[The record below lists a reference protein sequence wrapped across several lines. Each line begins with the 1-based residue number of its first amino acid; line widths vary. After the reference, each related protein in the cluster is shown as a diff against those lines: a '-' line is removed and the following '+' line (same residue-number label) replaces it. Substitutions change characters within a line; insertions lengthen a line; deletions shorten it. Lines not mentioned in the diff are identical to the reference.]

1 MTRVLEFIVAI
12 IMVLIGVVIVGV
24 FLPSH
29 GHIERSLSIS
39 HDPHQTYDLLNNFRR
54 FDDYAGV
61 VLKQQDL
68 GLQLSVSGA
77 PYGPGAK
84 VSWSGG
90 MDQVPPSTL
99 TNQSGNLDP
108 TGRGEITWT
117 LDSAAWRGHNKLFTL
132 DLQPTN
138 NQRLTKV
145 TWSYDVDYGWN
156 LLDRYSRFFLRG
168 DPDTLIQYS
177 LNHLQDQLAAIPNV
191 DYTKTPMR
199 IVATPAQP
207 ILFVS
212 TQAPRTLDDVDAATA
227 KAMQQIDAAIKKLGV
242 HPSGPRITLTTDYG
256 DENYVF
262 DVAVPIDST
271 SITIDGQT
279 VDLTKLTAQAENA
292 PGSEPVTAGSAGA
305 PASDAS
311 AGAPASDASA
321 TTPASGSS
329 AGAPPPG
336 LKPGIIDSK
345 GNLVVDA
352 DVRAAM
358 LPAGPALQGDWEGT
372 PAGIPLMRLA
382 LKAYSLTHG
391 YTFDDTT
398 HRYYDELVSLPN
410 AAYDQQSFRVFLPLL
425 GDNVPQQTPEQA
437 SGKVGPLPPL
447 NPAAWQSGNANAPE
461 TANGSDKNAKKQENK
476 KQAKK
481 PAKHKRH

>member
-1 MTRVLEFIVAI
+1 MTRLLEFIVAI
-12 IMVLIGVVIVGV
+12 ILVFILAVVVGLV
-24 FLPSH
+24 MPSH
-29 GHIERSLSIS
+29 GHIQRSLSIS

-54 FDDYAGV
+54 FQDYSGP
-61 VLKQQDL
+61 VLKAEDPRVQIT
-68 GLQLSVSGA
+68 VSGA

-84 VSWSGG
+84 VSWSGNDKVG
-90 MDQVPPSTL
+90 NATL
-99 TNQSGNLDP
+99 TNKSGNLDP
-108 TGRGEITWT
+108 TGKGEIVWNMDGT
-117 LDSAAWRGHNKLFTL
+117 WRGQNKQFTL
-132 DLQPTN
+132 DLEPAN

-156 LLDRYSRFFLRG
+156 LIDRYSRLFLRG

-177 LNHLQDQLAAIPNV
+177 LNDLQNTLASIPNV

-199 IVATPAQP
+199 VVQTQAQP

-227 KAMQQIDAAIKKLGV
+227 KAMQQIDAALKKLNL
-242 HPSGPRITLTTDYG
+242 HQNGPRITLTTDYG

-271 SITIDGQT
+271 SLNVNGQT
-279 VDLTKLTAQAENA
+279 VDLTKLTAQTENA
-292 PGSEPVTAGSAGA
+292 PGSA
-305 PASDAS
+305 PASGSSS
-311 AGAPASDASA
+311 A
-321 TTPASGSS
+321 PASGSS
-329 AGAPPPG
+329 AGNVPAMTPG
-336 LKPGIIDSK
+336 NVDSK

-352 DVRAAM
+352 NVRAAM
-358 LPAGPALQGDWEGT
+358 LPGGPALEGDWQGT

-410 AAYDQQSFRVFLPLL
+410 AAYDQQAFRVFLPLQ
-425 GDNVPQQTPEQA
+425 GDAPQQTPEQA
-437 SGKVGPLPPL
+437 SGKAGPLPPL
-447 NPAAWQSGNANAPE
+447 NPAAWQTAAPAQNAAEN
-461 TANGSDKNAKKQENK
+461 NK
-476 KQAKK
+476 KPEAKK
-481 PAKHKRH
+481 PAPRRKHR

>member
-1 MTRVLEFIVAI
+1 MTRVLEFIVA
-12 IMVLIGVVIVGV
+12 LILVFIAAVIVGV

-61 VLKQQDL
+61 VLKAEDP
-68 GLQLSVSGA
+68 GLQLGVSGA

-90 MDQVPPSTL
+90 IDNVPESTL

-108 TGRGEITWT
+108 TGRGEIVWA
-117 LDSAAWRGHNKLFTL
+117 LDSAAWRGHNKQFTL
-132 DLQPTN
+132 DLEPTN

-168 DPDTLIQYS
+168 APDTLIQYS
-177 LNHLQDQLAAIPNV
+177 LNHLQDTMAAIPNV

-227 KAMQQIDAAIKKLGV
+227 KAMQEIDAALKKLNV
-242 HPSGPRITLTTDYG
+242 HQNGPRVTISTDYG

-262 DVAVPIDST
+262 DVAVPIDAT
-271 SITIDGQT
+271 SLTVNGQT

-292 PGSEPVTAGSAGA
+292 PGATPVTA
-305 PASDAS
+305 AS
-311 AGAPASDASA
+311 AGAPASGASA
-321 TTPASGSS
+321 AAPASGGSASAPASGGS
-329 AGAPPPG
+329 AGAPPTLTPG
-336 LKPGIIDSK
+336 TVDSK
-345 GNLVVDA
+345 GNLVVD
-352 DVRAAM
+352 DNVRAAM
-358 LPAGPALQGDWEGT
+358 LPGGPALESDWQGT

-382 LKAYSLTHG
+382 LKAYCLTHG

-410 AAYDQQSFRVFLPLL
+410 VAYDQQQFRVFLPLL
-425 GDNVPQQTPEQA
+425 GNDVPKQTPEQA

-447 NPAAWQSGNANAPE
+447 NPAAWQTAAPPPPQNAA
-461 TANGSDKNAKKQENK
+461 GNK
-476 KQAKK
+476 KAETKKK
-481 PAKHKRH
+481 PAAAAKHHRR